1 MGHVPHLLVPGSWD
15 GPTVPLDEAATHHL
29 RRALRRSEGDP
40 VTYTNG
46 LGRLGRG
53 TLVGNG
59 VDRGEETEVARPIRA
74 VMAVAPPAHK
84 ERVRF
89 VVEKLAELGILELWW
104 LDTEYGEGRVPAADK
119 VEAWC
124 RSALEQSRAAWLMT
138 VRSDLVGIGSLPE
151 GAVFADRSGAAADL
165 HAVSCIAIGPEGGWS
180 DDELPKAA
188 RTVSLGSSVLR
199 VETAAIA
206 AAAIANSRRSS
217 ESDHAE
223 W

>member
-1 MGHVPHLLVPGSWD
+1 MGHVPHLFVPGPWD
-15 GPTVPLDEAATHHL
+15 APTIPLEDAATHHL

-40 VTYTNG
+40 VTYTDG
-46 LGRLGRG
+46 LGGLGKG
-53 TLVGNG
+53 TLGPDG
-59 VDRGEETEVARPIRA
+59 VLRGEEAAVARPIRP

-104 LDTEYGEGRVPAADK
+104 LETKHCEGRVPAADK
-119 VEAWC
+119 AEAWC

-138 VRSDLVGIGSLPE
+138 VRSDPVGIEALPE
-151 GAVFADRSGAAADL
+151 GAVFADRSGAAGDL
-165 HAVSCIAIGPEGGWS
+165 AGVSCIAIGPEGGWS
-180 DDELPKAA
+180 EGEIPPAA
-188 RTVSLGSSVLR
+188 RAVSLGAGVLR